1 VAAGVLF
8 VLVEGLVFGQSRYN
22 PATSYNAMFTNVNG
36 LRNGNFVRVAGVEV
50 GKVTGITVNPDAT
63 VLVKFG
69 ADPKVALT
77 ETTGAQIRYDD
88 LIGGRY
94 LQITEGA
101 PGARRL
107 HSGQTIPVSRTK
119 PPLDLD
125 AVTGGFRPLLQGVN
139 PDQLNALSNQL
150 MTAFVGEG
158 PTLQL
163 LLGQA
168 SVVTNTLADRDLLI
182 GEVVTNLDVVLG
194 TLGPQGDQLDK
205 AITSFSSLVS
215 ALAARKSDISGAL
228 AQVNAASGSVADL
241 LRQAREPFKNVVH
254 QTDRLSENLLAQG
267 EYLDQVLDQLP
278 DTFQAL
284 LRQGMYGDYFQF
296 YVCNA
301 MLKLNGKTGEPTYL
315 PLTRQFTG
323 RCLPR

>member
-1 VAAGVLF
+1 
-8 VLVEGLVFGQSRYN
+8 
-22 PATSYNAMFTNVNG
+22 VNG
-36 LRNGNFVRVAGVEV
+36 VRHGNFVRVAGVEV
-50 GKVTGITVNPDAT
+50 GKVSKITVNPDAT
-63 VLVKFG
+63 VRVKFG
-69 ADPKVALT
+69 ADPTVALT
-77 ETTGAQIRYDD
+77 ETTRAEIRYDD

-94 LQITEGA
+94 LLLVEGA
-101 PGARRL
+101 PGGRRL
-107 HSGQTIPVSRTK
+107 HAGQTIPVARTK

-139 PDQLNALSNQL
+139 PEQLNALSNAF

-158 PTLQL
+158 PTVQL
-163 LLGQA
+163 LLDQA
-168 SVVTNTLADRDLLI
+168 AVVTNTLADRDLLI

-194 TLGPQGDQLDK
+194 TLGPQSDQFDK
-205 AITSFSSLVS
+205 AITSFSGLVG
-215 ALAARKSDISGAL
+215 ALAARKSDISGAV

-254 QTDRLSENLLAQG
+254 ETDRLSEDLLAQG
-267 EYLDQVLDQLP
+267 EYIDQVLDQLP

-296 YVCNA
+296 YICNTI
-301 MLKLNGKTGEPTYL
+301 LKLNGKTGEPTYL
-315 PLTRQFTG
+315 PLFRQFTG